1 MKNILCLN
9 TCFRSAEIMAV
20 GEKVEFERVDAN
32 CKHSEHVLPE
42 VEKVLKRAN
51 LGVKDVDVLGV
62 CVGPGSFTGIRIGV
76 ALVKGFGFSRD
87 LPCVAFNSFEVIAEQ
102 YFLNQKEAEEVVVVL
117 DGLGGFVFVS
127 KLGRKGEVLV
137 EPTCM
142 SLAEMAEFIKQ
153 NSCEYVCHEDDK
165 DKFAL
170 KSVELT
176 QAAYENVLNRK
187 LLAGKTVSCAEISP
201 LYLRKSQAEVELEKK
216 NANK

>member
-9 TCFRSAEIMAV
+9 TCFRSAEIIAV
-20 GEKVEFERVDAN
+20 GERVEFERVDAN

-42 VEKVLKRAN
+42 VEKVLERAN
-51 LGVKDVDVLGV
+51 LGVKDIDVLGV

-76 ALVKGFGFSRD
+76 ALVKGFGFSRN
-87 LPCVAFNSFEVIAEQ
+87 LPCVAFNSFEVIAEE
-102 YFLNQKEAEEVVVVL
+102 YFLSNKDANEVVVVL

-127 KLGRKGEVLV
+127 KLGRDGEILV
-137 EPTCM
+137 EPTCL

-170 KSVELT
+170 KSIELT
-176 QAAYENVLNRK
+176 KTAYINVLQRK

>member
-20 GEKVEFERVDAN
+20 GKKVEFERVDAN

-42 VEKVLKRAN
+42 VEKVLKRVN

-102 YFLNQKEAEEVVVVL
+102 YFLNQKEADEVVVVL

-127 KLGRKGEVLV
+127 KLGRYGEVLV

>member
-102 YFLNQKEAEEVVVVL
+102 YFLNQKEADEVVVVL

-127 KLGRKGEVLV
+127 KLGRYGEVLV

>member
-42 VEKVLKRAN
+42 VEKVLERAN

-102 YFLNQKEAEEVVVVL
+102 YFLNQKEADEVVVVL

-127 KLGRKGEVLV
+127 KLGRYGEVLV

-201 LYLRKSQAEVELEKK
+201 LYLRKSQAEIELEKK

>member
-20 GEKVEFERVDAN
+20 GKKVEFERVDAN

-42 VEKVLKRAN
+42 VEKVLERAN

-102 YFLNQKEAEEVVVVL
+102 YFLNQKEADEVVVVL

-127 KLGRKGEVLV
+127 KLGRYGEVLV

-201 LYLRKSQAEVELEKK
+201 LYLRKSQAEIELEKK

>member
-9 TCFRSAEIMAV
+9 TCFRSAEIMTV

-42 VEKVLKRAN
+42 VEKVLERAN

-102 YFLNQKEAEEVVVVL
+102 YFLNQKEADEVVVVL

-127 KLGRKGEVLV
+127 KLGRYGEVLV

-153 NSCEYVCHEDDK
+153 HSCEYVCHEDDK

>member
-9 TCFRSAEIMAV
+9 TCFRSAEIMAA

-62 CVGPGSFTGIRIGV
+62 CGGPGSFTGIRIGV

-102 YFLNQKEAEEVVVVL
+102 YFLNQSEAEEVVVVL

-127 KLGRKGEVLV
+127 KLGRYGEVLV

-216 NANK
+216 NAN

>member
-1 MKNILCLN
+1 MRNILCLN
-9 TCFRSAEIMAV
+9 TCFRSAEIIAV
-20 GEKVEFERVDAN
+20 GERVEFERVDAN

-42 VEKVLKRAN
+42 VEKVLERAN
-51 LGVKDVDVLGV
+51 LGVKDVDTLGV

-127 KLGRKGEVLV
+127 KLGRGGEVLV

-176 QAAYENVLNRK
+176 KTAYINVLQRK

>member
-1 MKNILCLN
+1 MRNILCLN

-20 GEKVEFERVDAN
+20 GERAEFERVDAN

-42 VEKVLKRAN
+42 VEKVLERAN

-87 LPCVAFNSFEVIAEQ
+87 LPCVAFNAFEIIAEQ
-102 YFLNQKEAEEVVVVL
+102 YFLQNSNANEVVVVL

-176 QAAYENVLNRK
+176 QVAYENVLNRK

-216 NANK
+216 NENK

>member
-102 YFLNQKEAEEVVVVL
+102 YFLNQSEAEEVVVVL

-127 KLGRKGEVLV
+127 KLGRYGEVLV

-187 LLAGKTVSCAEISP
+187 LLPGKTVSCAEISP

>member
-20 GEKVEFERVDAN
+20 GKKVEFERVDAN

-102 YFLNQKEAEEVVVVL
+102 YFLNQKEADEVVVVL

-127 KLGRKGEVLV
+127 KLGRYGEVLV

>member
-102 YFLNQKEAEEVVVVL
+102 YFLNQSEAEEVVVVL

-127 KLGRKGEVLV
+127 KLGRYGEVLV

-187 LLAGKTVSCAEISP
+187 LLTGKTVSCAEISP

-216 NANK
+216 NAN

>member
-102 YFLNQKEAEEVVVVL
+102 YFLNQSEAEEVVVVL

-187 LLAGKTVSCAEISP
+187 LLTGKTVSCAEISP

-216 NANK
+216 NAN

>member
-9 TCFRSAEIMAV
+9 TCFRSAEIIAV
-20 GEKVEFERVDAN
+20 GERVEFERVDAN

-42 VEKVLKRAN
+42 VEKVLERAN
-51 LGVKDVDVLGV
+51 LGVKDVDTLGV

-127 KLGRKGEVLV
+127 KLGRGGEVLV
-137 EPTCM
+137 EPTCL

-170 KSVELT
+170 KSIELT
-176 QAAYENVLNRK
+176 KTAYINVLQRK

>member
-1 MKNILCLN
+1 MRNILCLN

-42 VEKVLKRAN
+42 VEKVLERAN

-87 LPCVAFNSFEVIAEQ
+87 LPCVAFTSFEIIAEQ
-102 YFLNQKEAEEVVVVL
+102 YFLQNSNANEVVVVL

-127 KLGRKGEVLV
+127 KLERGGKTLV
-137 EPTCM
+137 DPTC
-142 SLAEMAEFIKQ
+142 LNQEDMADFIKQ

-216 NANK
+216 NENK

>member
-9 TCFRSAEIMAV
+9 TCFRSAEIMTV
-20 GEKVEFERVDAN
+20 GERTEFERIDAN

-42 VEKVLKRAN
+42 VEKVLERAN
-51 LGVKDVDVLGV
+51 LGVKDIDVLGV

-76 ALVKGFGFSRD
+76 ALVKGFGFSRN
-87 LPCVAFNSFEVIAEQ
+87 LPCVAFNSFEVIAEE
-102 YFLNQKEAEEVVVVL
+102 YFLSNKDANEVVVVL

-127 KLGRKGEVLV
+127 KFGRDGEILV
-137 EPTCM
+137 EPTCL

-176 QAAYENVLNRK
+176 KTAYINVLQRK

-216 NANK
+216 NENK

>member
-9 TCFRSAEIMAV
+9 TCFRSAEIV
-20 GEKVEFERVDAN
+20 ILGERTKFERVDAN

-42 VEKVLKRAN
+42 VEKVLDEAN
-51 LGVKDVDVLGV
+51 LGVKDIDVLGV

-102 YFLNQKEAEEVVVVL
+102 YFLNQKEADEVVVVL

-165 DKFAL
+165 NKFAL

-187 LLAGKTVSCAEISP
+187 LLVGKTVSCAEISP

>member
-1 MKNILCLN
+1 MRNILCLN

-42 VEKVLKRAN
+42 VEKVLERAN

-165 DKFAL
+165 NKFAL

-187 LLAGKTVSCAEISP
+187 LLAGETVSCAEISP

>member
-42 VEKVLKRAN
+42 VEKVLERAN

-127 KLGRKGEVLV
+127 KLGRYGEVLV

-187 LLAGKTVSCAEISP
+187 LLVGKTVSCAEISP

>member
-9 TCFRSAEIMAV
+9 TCFRSAEIV
-20 GEKVEFERVDAN
+20 ILGERTKFERVDAN

-42 VEKVLKRAN
+42 VEKVLDEAN

-102 YFLNQKEAEEVVVVL
+102 YFLNQKEADEVVVVL

-127 KLGRKGEVLV
+127 KLGRKGEVLFK
-137 EPTCM
+137 PTCM

-153 NSCEYVCHEDDK
+153 NSCEYVCHDDDK

-187 LLAGKTVSCAEISP
+187 LLVGKTVSCAEISP

>member
-42 VEKVLKRAN
+42 VEKVLERAN

-187 LLAGKTVSCAEISP
+187 LVAGKTVSCAEISP

>member
-1 MKNILCLN
+1 MKNNLCLN
-9 TCFRSAEIMAV
+9 TCFRSAEIVVA
-20 GEKVEFERVDAN
+20 GERAEFERVDAN

-42 VEKVLKRAN
+42 VEKVLERAN

-76 ALVKGFGFSRD
+76 ALVKGFGFSRN

-102 YFLNQKEAEEVVVVL
+102 YFLNQKEADEVVVVL

-127 KLGRKGEVLV
+127 KLGRYGEVLV

>member
-9 TCFRSAEIMAV
+9 TCFRSAEIVVA
-20 GEKVEFERVDAN
+20 GERAEFERVDAN

-102 YFLNQKEAEEVVVVL
+102 YFLNQSEADEVVVVL

-127 KLGRKGEVLV
+127 KLGQKGEVLV

-142 SLAEMAEFIKQ
+142 SLAEMAEFTKQ

-187 LLAGKTVSCAEISP
+187 LLTGKTVSCAEISP

>member
-9 TCFRSAEIMAV
+9 TCFRSAEIMIA
-20 GEKVEFERVDAN
+20 GERTEFERIDAN

-42 VEKVLKRAN
+42 VEKVLERVN
-51 LGVKDVDVLGV
+51 LGVKDIDVLGV
-62 CVGPGSFTGIRIGV
+62 CAGPGSFTGIRIGV
-76 ALVKGFGFSRD
+76 ALVKGFGFSRN
-87 LPCVAFNSFEVIAEQ
+87 LPCVAFNSFEVIAEE
-102 YFLNQKEAEEVVVVL
+102 YFLNNKDANEVVVVL

-127 KLGRKGEVLV
+127 KLGRGGEILV
-137 EPTCM
+137 EPTCL

-170 KSVELT
+170 KSIVLT
-176 QAAYENVLNRK
+176 QTAYENVLNRK
-187 LLAGKTVSCAEISP
+187 LAAGKVVECAEISP

>member
-1 MKNILCLN
+1 MKNVLCLN

-32 CKHSEHVLPE
+32 CKHSEHMLPE
-42 VEKVLKRAN
+42 VEKVLERAN

-102 YFLNQKEAEEVVVVL
+102 YFLNQKEADEVVVVL

-127 KLGRKGEVLV
+127 KLGRYGEVLV

-216 NANK
+216 NAN

>member
-1 MKNILCLN
+1 MRNILCLN

-102 YFLNQKEAEEVVVVL
+102 YFLNQKEADEVVVVL

-127 KLGRKGEVLV
+127 KLGRYGEVLV

-187 LLAGKTVSCAEISP
+187 LLTGKTVSCAEISP

>member
-9 TCFRSAEIMAV
+9 TCFRSAEIMTV
-20 GEKVEFERVDAN
+20 GERTEFERIDAN

-42 VEKVLKRAN
+42 VEKVLERAN
-51 LGVKDVDVLGV
+51 LGVKDIDVLGV

-76 ALVKGFGFSRD
+76 ALVKGFGFSRN
-87 LPCVAFNSFEVIAEQ
+87 LPCVAFNSFEVIAEE
-102 YFLNQKEAEEVVVVL
+102 YFLNSKDANEVVVVL

-127 KLGRKGEVLV
+127 KLGRDGEILV
-137 EPTCM
+137 EPICL

-176 QAAYENVLNRK
+176 KTAYINVLQRK

>member
-9 TCFRSAEIMAV
+9 TCFRSAEIVVA
-20 GEKVEFERVDAN
+20 GERAEFERVDAN

-42 VEKVLKRAN
+42 VEKVLERAN

-102 YFLNQKEAEEVVVVL
+102 YFLNQKEADEVVVVL

-142 SLAEMAEFIKQ
+142 SLAEMTEFIKQ
-153 NSCEYVCHEDDK
+153 NSCEYVCHDDDK
-165 DKFAL
+165 NKFAL

-187 LLAGKTVSCAEISP
+187 LLVGKTVSCAEISP

>member
-127 KLGRKGEVLV
+127 KLGRYGEVLV

>member
-9 TCFRSAEIMAV
+9 TCFRSAEIVVA
-20 GEKVEFERVDAN
+20 GEKAEFERVDAN

-42 VEKVLKRAN
+42 VEKVLERAN
-51 LGVKDVDVLGV
+51 LGAKDVDVLGV

-87 LPCVAFNSFEVIAEQ
+87 LPCVAFNSFEIIAEQ
-102 YFLNQKEAEEVVVVL
+102 YFLQNSNANEVVVVL

-127 KLGRKGEVLV
+127 KLERGGKTLV
-137 EPTCM
+137 DPTC
-142 SLAEMAEFIKQ
+142 LNQEDMAEFIKQ

-165 DKFAL
+165 NKFAL
-170 KSVELT
+170 KSIVLT
-176 QAAYENVLNRK
+176 QLAYENVLNRK

-216 NANK
+216 NENK

>member
-1 MKNILCLN
+1 MRNILCLN

-42 VEKVLKRAN
+42 VEKVLERAN
-51 LGVKDVDVLGV
+51 LGVKDIDGLGV

-87 LPCVAFNSFEVIAEQ
+87 LPCGAFNSFEIIAEQ
-102 YFLNQKEAEEVVVVL
+102 YFLQNSNANEVVVVL

-127 KLGRKGEVLV
+127 KLERGGKTLV
-137 EPTCM
+137 DPTC
-142 SLAEMAEFIKQ
+142 LNQEDMAEFIKQ

-216 NANK
+216 NENK

>member
-42 VEKVLKRAN
+42 VEKVLERAN

-62 CVGPGSFTGIRIGV
+62 CVGPGSFTGIRIGA

-102 YFLNQKEAEEVVVVL
+102 YFLNQSEAEEVVVVL

-127 KLGRKGEVLV
+127 KLGQKGEVLV

>member
-1 MKNILCLN
+1 MKNVLCLN

-32 CKHSEHVLPE
+32 CKHSEHMLPE
-42 VEKVLKRAN
+42 VEKVLERAN

-102 YFLNQKEAEEVVVVL
+102 YFLNQKEADEVVVVL

-127 KLGRKGEVLV
+127 KLGRYGEVLV

>member
-51 LGVKDVDVLGV
+51 LGVKDVDVLGA

-102 YFLNQKEAEEVVVVL
+102 YFLNQSEAEEVVVVL

>member
-20 GEKVEFERVDAN
+20 GKKVEFERVDAN

-42 VEKVLKRAN
+42 VEKVLERAN

-102 YFLNQKEAEEVVVVL
+102 YFLNQKEADEIVVVL

-127 KLGRKGEVLV
+127 KLGQKGEVLV